1 MRHDLLLKLTNS
13 RSREIVF
20 TPSCTAMFVAEWNL
34 LTVLTFSQ
42 SPLRSACV
50 SAQTCGD
57 LKKTARS
64 SEYRGGRSILS
75 SFLRWRLLLNKKK
88 LLLKKSLASGF
99 ILSTR
104 LTRGKCKD
112 VTRRRRARS
121 ILKRSSVLCSRQ
133 GLILSRPMGVV
144 EYEVTRCSRYGY
156 TVLRITLRYAR
167 NLNVR
172 FGKVRK
178 EKGFFVVSGCRVHR
192 AIR

>member
-1 MRHDLLLKLTNS
+1 MKPFNGTHVQPK
-13 RSREIVF
+13 
-20 TPSCTAMFVAEWNL
+20 PSSIRVRLGPNL
-34 LTVLTFSQ
+34 RRFE
-42 SPLRSACV
+42 
-50 SAQTCGD
+50 
-57 LKKTARS
+57 KTARS

-121 ILKRSSVLCSRQ
+121 ILKRSSVVCSRQ

-172 FGKVRK
+172 FVKVRK
-178 EKGFFVVSGCRVHR
+178 EKGFLSSLVVESTGQFGNPCPGLLACPPQCKRPTQWQ
-192 AIR
+192 